1 MYLLTYLFQVVLGDT
16 SSPVP
21 TMTKSKHSSSSSH
34 RKSSGHASS
43 TASVPAGTNRSS
55 TGAGKP
61 STCAV
66 PAATVDQSSA
76 GVTNVKAKNVCVV
89 EPQSSSKAMA
99 VVAPL
104 MAPEFAKLFG
114 EPIVKSDVS
123 RKQHHHKV

>member
-1 MYLLTYLFQVVLGDT
+1 MLGDT

-21 TMTKSKHSSSSSH
+21 NVAKSKHSSSSSH
-34 RKSSGHASS
+34 RKSSSHASS
-43 TASVPAGTNRSS
+43 TAGTSRSS
-55 TGAGKP
+55 TGGAKP
-61 STCAV
+61 SACAV
-66 PAATVDQSSA
+66 PATTVDQSSA
-76 GVTNVKAKNVCVV
+76 GVTNAKAKNVCVV

-123 RKQHHHKV
+123 KKHHHHQKV

>member
-1 MYLLTYLFQVVLGDT
+1 MYLFTYLFQVVLGDT

-21 TMTKSKHSSSSSH
+21 TVAKSKHSSSSSH
-34 RKSSGHASS
+34 RKSSGHAS
-43 TASVPAGTNRSS
+43 VPAGTSRSS

-61 STCAV
+61 STCTV
-66 PAATVDQSSA
+66 PVATVDQSSA
-76 GVTNVKAKNVCVV
+76 GLTNVKAKNVCVV

-123 RKQHHHKV
+123 RKHHHHKV